1 MATDSAGH
9 NLVDL
14 VGNTLVVSDIQI
26 SATGA
31 AGVGTTGISLQNSTF
46 STETLTGQQRVMSAV
61 ATQTAGSATTAAIL
75 IGSDQIGIY
84 WGTGTPSGQ
93 LAAITSSL
101 YLNKGGT
108 TVSTRAYVNTG
119 GSSWTAITT
128 VA

>member
-1 MATDSAGH
+1 MAQ
-9 NLVDL
+9 LIDL

-26 SATGA
+26 ASSSAMAGTGATGTSLS
-31 AGVGTTGISLQNSTF
+31 TTNFVTESLS
-46 STETLTGQQRVMSAV
+46 GQQKLMTAV

-108 TVSTRAYVNTG
+108 TVSTRAYINTG

-128 VA
+128 VS

>member
-1 MATDSAGH
+1 MAQ
-9 NLVDL
+9 LIDL

-26 SATGA
+26 ASSSAMAGTGATGTSLS
-31 AGVGTTGISLQNSTF
+31 TTNFVTESLS
-46 STETLTGQQRVMSAV
+46 GQQKLMTVV

-108 TVSTRAYVNTG
+108 TVSTRAYINTG